1 MSIGLAFVQG
11 LVGGF
16 QKNIEREQIARE
28 KDSDKITNFENMVLQ
43 GAMDSVKSGKAFPS
57 IFGDRLKAA
66 KDEVANQPDIGPFGT
81 GTGKRVN
88 LNMAELSNQLGS
100 INAAKPLLLG
110 QGTYGIPVDQNYY
123 DKSVFG
129 KGVQFTE
136 YYFAAMQKHFLD
148 PKNVIKA
155 KEHFDKKP
163 LERESFIK
171 EWDKMTGDY
180 VSLRAKSMNAEG
192 VPLTIFPKPEDRF
205 SLDSI
210 LNSGGILGDNVSA
223 FNASINAL
231 KNKGNGG
238 KKNLFPK
245 TKPKNTIYLEG
256 LNGEQN
262 SLFSYELQDEDDIPG
277 MDVAMTG
284 DMKFAALTRLAQKNN
299 FTGENANSNFIKAF
313 RTQLE
318 KSVVNISDVS
328 VDVNGVRVFT
338 PNKIRDSYRMLMH
351 AINLEHLGA
360 GKKLSNIDKQKE
372 IFKYLEESVGDNN
385 ADKINALAS
394 VIVVPESDLLVQ
406 KVQQRGTR
414 VVGGLV
420 KTADKLKAIIGITPT
435 EFNEKYAAGKRTRD
449 GLKNLR
455 DLKMGERTASGFA
468 QAIKSFVVN
477 VAGEGGSL
485 SQLGGMLA
493 SRGGENTPISNAESL
508 KKVILKLQG
517 EGVTSFVRDVGKI
530 SAQEALMLTLAADMA
545 RAVDPAGRLSNQD
558 FEVQLRKLGAAQL
571 FQGKTVEMAKLQ
583 VVIDD
588 FEKQMKRIDQI
599 NLVMGSASDNFL
611 DKRELQILYANKK
624 YNAMMDAGDPFKSKP
639 NEDKKEEFD
648 PLELMPDGRKRY
660 VPDGKGGFKDRL
672 KVA

>member
-16 QKNIEREQIARE
+16 QNNIEREQIARE
-28 KDSDKITNFENMVLQ
+28 KDADKITNFENMVLQ
-43 GAMDSVKSGKAFPS
+43 GAMDSAKSGKAFPS

-100 INAAKPLLLG
+100 ISATKPLLLG
-110 QGTYGIPVDQNYY
+110 NGTYGIPIDQNYY

-129 KGVQFTE
+129 KNQLAMSE
-136 YYFAAMQKHFLD
+136 HYFAAMQKHFLN
-148 PKNVIKA
+148 PKNITA
-155 KEHFDKKP
+155 AREHFNKKP
-163 LERESFIK
+163 LEHKSFLA
-171 EWDKMTGDY
+171 EWKRMTADYTYGKADKMNPEGQALVTLPVPSEQY
-180 VSLRAKSMNAEG
+180 SLTSL
-192 VPLTIFPKPEDRF
+192 LTD
-205 SLDSI
+205 
-210 LNSGGILGDNVSA
+210 GGIIGTQVNELDAKIDAFKKTKNVFSE
-223 FNASINAL
+223 
-231 KNKGNGG
+231 NK
-238 KKNLFPK
+238 
-245 TKPKNTIYLEG
+245 KPKNTIYLESLDG
-256 LNGEQN
+256 QN
-262 SLFSYELQDEDDIPG
+262 KSLFSYEFQDEEDIPG
-277 MDVAMTG
+277 MNGIMTA
-284 DMKFAALTRLAQKNN
+284 DMKFMALGNLAKKNG
-299 FTGENANSNFIKAF
+299 FEGVNANSNFIKAF

-318 KSVVNISDVS
+318 KNLINISEVTIDVA
-328 VDVNGVRVFT
+328 GVKVAA
-338 PNKIRDSYRMLMH
+338 PNKIRESYRMLMH

-360 GKKLSNIDKQKE
+360 GKKLFNIDKQKE

-394 VIVVPESDLLVQ
+394 VIVVPESDLLQQ
-406 KVQQRGTR
+406 KTAVSGTKTI
-414 VVGGLV
+414 GGLV

-455 DLKMGERTASGFA
+455 TLKIGERTASGFA
-468 QAIKSFVVN
+468 QAIKGFITN
-477 VAGEGGSL
+477 VAGEGGTL

-493 SRGGENTPISNAESL
+493 SRGGENTPISNAASL
-508 KKVILKLQG
+508 EKVILKLQA
-517 EGVTSFVRDVGKI
+517 EGVTSFVRDVQNI

-624 YNAMMDAGDPFKSKP
+624 YNAMMDAGDPFKTKP